1 MSYTDYL
8 LEILKLIGL
17 PALISIGVTAYAKS
31 NYDKKLEK
39 AKLKNAKKLSDFQS
53 QIDILKSQ
61 ENIKF
66 AKLHEKRF
74 EVLAET
80 YKHINAILVALHNSV
95 IPIKESE
102 ANVTFEESEKK
113 LLNNYRLVIFSFY
126 EYFAINRIY
135 LNVNM
140 ANLIDNF
147 VTQANII
154 ASENA
159 VEKGQGGM
167 RVYSKLNQIVI
178 PIKNEIEV
186 EFRKVLGD
194 S

>member
-1 MSYTDYL
+1 MAYTDYL
-8 LEILKLIGL
+8 GEIFKFIGL
-17 PALISIGVTAYAKS
+17 PALISIAVTAYAKS

-39 AKLKNAKKLSDFQS
+39 VKLKNAKKLTNFQS
-53 QIDILKSQ
+53 QIDVLKSQ

-80 YKHINAILVALHNSV
+80 YKHINGILVALHNSV
-95 IPIKESE
+95 NPMKPSE
-102 ANVTFEESEKK
+102 PNVPFEESEKK
-113 LLNNYRLVIFSFY
+113 LLNTYRLVVFSFY
-126 EYFAINRIY
+126 QYFEINRIY

-147 VTQANII
+147 VTQANKIV
-154 ASENA
+154 SENA

-167 RVYSKLNQIVI
+167 RVYSKLNQIVM

-194 S
+194 

>member
-1 MSYTDYL
+1 MSYTEYL
-8 LEILKLIGL
+8 IEILKLIGL

-39 AKLKNAKKLSDFQS
+39 VKLKNAKKLSNFQS

-74 EVLAET
+74 EVLAEI
-80 YKHINAILVALHNSV
+80 YKHINDIVAALHNNV
-95 IPIKESE
+95 IPLKITEKDLP
-102 ANVTFEESEKK
+102 FEESEKK
-113 LLNNYRLVIFSFY
+113 LFDKYKIVVFTFY
-126 EYFAINRIY
+126 EYFAINKIY
-135 LNVNM
+135 LGVNIVD
-140 ANLIDNF
+140 LIDNL
-147 VTQANII
+147 VMQSNII

-159 VEKGQGGM
+159 MKKGQGGIE
-167 RVYSKLNQIVI
+167 VYNKLNEIVM
-178 PIKNEIEV
+178 PIKKEIEI

-194 S
+194 

>member
-1 MSYTDYL
+1 MAYTDYL
-8 LEILKLIGL
+8 IEIIKFIGL

-39 AKLKNAKKLSDFQS
+39 VKLKNAKKLTNFQS

-95 IPIKESE
+95 SPIKITDV
-102 ANVTFEESEKK
+102 NVSSEESEKK
-113 LLNNYRLVIFSFY
+113 LLNAYRLVVYSFY

-135 LNVNM
+135 LNVEI
-140 ANLIDNF
+140 ASLIDNF
-147 VTQANII
+147 VAQANIL

-159 VEKGQGGM
+159 IEKGQGGM
-167 RVYSKLNQIVI
+167 MLYSKLNQIVM

-186 EFRKVLGD
+186 EFRKVLGE
-194 S
+194 